1 VLCVVVGVTRRRLNG
16 PGGAKARRGGP
27 GPGAVTSAC
36 PVACEGTVM
45 SGLNTHSALQRNKVR
60 DLKLDAVKRADD
72 ATYT

>member
-1 VLCVVVGVTRRRLNG
+1 M
-16 PGGAKARRGGP
+16 
-27 GPGAVTSAC
+27 TSAC